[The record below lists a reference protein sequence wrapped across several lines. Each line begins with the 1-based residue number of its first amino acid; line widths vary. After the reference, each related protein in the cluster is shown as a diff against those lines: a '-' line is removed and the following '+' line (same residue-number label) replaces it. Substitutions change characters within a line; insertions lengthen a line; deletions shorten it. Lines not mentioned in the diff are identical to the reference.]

1 MSFFRAF
8 PKIQYD
14 VKGDGVNYTMTNLMR
29 RIKIQDKVKENIVA
43 FDFYDVQDG
52 DTPEMVA
59 YYYYQNVKLH
69 WLVLLA
75 NDITDVYTQWP
86 MSVPRFEQY
95 VYDKYD
101 DVTAVHHYEIYQT
114 SGDTTQIIKLPN
126 NVGYPNATPITNF
139 VYEDNLQKE
148 RSKIRLIRPEYTEQI
163 VREFENRIKG

>member
-8 PKIQYD
+8 PKIKYD
-14 VKGDGVNYTMTNLMR
+14 VKGDGVYYTMTNLMR
-29 RIKIQDKVKENIVA
+29 RIKIQDKVKENTIA

-52 DTPEMVA
+52 DTPEIVA
-59 YYYYQNVKLH
+59 YYYYQDVKLH

-75 NDITDVYTQWP
+75 NNIIDVYTQWP

-95 VYDKYD
+95 VYEKYD
-101 DVTAVHHYEIYQT
+101 DVNAIHHYEIYQT
-114 SGDTTQIIKLPN
+114 SGDTTQIIQLPN
-126 NVGYPNATPITNF
+126 NVGYPNAIPVTNF

-148 RSKIRLIRPEYTEQI
+148 RAKIRLIRPEYTEQI